1 MSEKEIADLI
11 KACKWIGGALLAL
24 ILFFNTVGIIGAGHR
39 GVVYTFG
46 AITGVK
52 SEGLYLKMPFVQ
64 GVSSVDIKTQVD
76 TCVAQAASKDL
87 QTIQTK
93 VAINYNLKAENV
105 GNLYREIGSDFKA
118 RVVDP
123 SIQESVKAIT
133 ARFTAEELITKRE
146 MAREEIQA
154 LITSKLV
161 DYGIMVTALNITDF
175 DFSKTFNDAIEAK
188 VTAVQRALEAE
199 KKLVQVKFEA
209 EQKIAEAQGKAK
221 ALQIEG
227 SAISSNPKIVALR
240 AIEKWDGALPQIVG
254 VSGVMPMIGDMSL
267 KAKTE

>member
-1 MSEKEIADLI
+1 MNEKEMADLI
-11 KACKWIGGALLAL
+11 KTCKWIGGIFIAL
-24 ILFFNTVGIIGAGHR
+24 ILFFNTIGTIGAGHR

-46 AITGVK
+46 AITGIK
-52 SEGLYLKMPFVQ
+52 SEGLYVKIPFVQ
-64 GVSSVDIKTQVD
+64 GVTSVDIKTQVD

-87 QTIQTK
+87 QTIKTE
-93 VAINYNLKAENV
+93 VAINYNLKANHV
-105 GNLYREIGSDFKA
+105 GTLYKEIGSDFKA

-133 ARFTAEELITKRE
+133 AKFTAEELITKRE
-146 MAREEIQA
+146 VAREEIQV

-161 DYGIMVTALNITDF
+161 GYGIVVTALNITDF

-188 VTAVQRALEAE
+188 VTAVQKALEAE

-227 SAISSNPKIVALR
+227 TAISNNPKIVALR
-240 AIEKWDGALPQIVG
+240 AIEKWNGELPQIVG
-254 VSGVMPMIGDMSL
+254 ANGVMPMIGDMSP